1 MISALSDR
9 PSPLSRLARGALD
22 LLYPPHCAVCEK
34 SLEEH
39 EFICVECLSQIERVD
54 PPFCRCGCALAENV
68 DICPDCAGRL
78 WYFDQARFYSY
89 YEEENVLGKL
99 IKLLKYGDERALS
112 NPLTDFLVEI
122 SAELQ
127 DQIQAVTFV
136 PMTRHKERERG
147 FNQAELLAR
156 ALAKRLNL
164 PLIAALAKV
173 RETRPQVS
181 LSGRERLTN
190 LEGAFQLATKPQYAN
205 IVLIDD
211 VVTTGATIETA
222 SRVLREGGYEK
233 IFVLTL
239 ARVQAIVDRMNA

>member
-1 MISALSDR
+1 
-9 PSPLSRLARGALD
+9 
-22 LLYPPHCAVCEK
+22 VCEK
-34 SLEEH
+34 PLEEH
-39 EFICVECLSQIERVD
+39 QFVCAECLAKIERPA
-54 PPFCRCGCALAENV
+54 PPLCRCGCALAEHV
-68 DICPDCAGRL
+68 DLCPDCAGRV
-78 WYFDQARFYSY
+78 WYYDQARSYGY
-89 YEEENVLGKL
+89 YEEENILGKL
-99 IKLLKYGDERALS
+99 IKTLKYGGERALS
-112 NPLTDFLVEI
+112 RPLTDFLVEI

-127 DQIQAVTFV
+127 AQIQAVTFV
-136 PMTRHKERERG
+136 PMTRPKERERG

-156 ALAKRLNL
+156 ELAQRLKL

-181 LSGRERLTN
+181 LSGPERLVN
-190 LEGAFQLATKPQYAN
+190 LQEAFQLAMKPPCAN

-239 ARVQAIVDRMNA
+239 ARVRAIVDRMDS